1 MFDPTQCHDDT
12 LMHADCRIFN
22 TDRNDANILVRRRHV
37 RNEDGAIE
45 GVKLELVP
53 IDHGYA
59 IPDSLEVSRAV
70 SLPLPPAA
78 CLILAWMGRLDGAIG
93 AGSIGHNS
101 RSR

>member
-53 IDHGYA
+53 IDLPQLVPVLLEPTTVVCSSMA
-59 IPDSLEVSRAV
+59 SQTTVATLPQSL
-70 SLPLPPAA
+70 
-78 CLILAWMGRLDGAIG
+78 IY
-93 AGSIGHNS
+93 
-101 RSR
+101 